1 MNLQR
6 ARYFLSLYFLVFTC
20 DAFYT
25 LVILWGLEL
34 VFVLD
39 GVLYGIVAAI
49 IFVIIFFHICQNSLH
64 HTNSLLTCIIFII

>member
-6 ARYFLSLYFLVFTC
+6 VRYFLSLYLLVVAS

-25 LVILWGLEL
+25 LVVLWGLEF

-49 IFVIIFFHICQNSLH
+49 IFVIIF
-64 HTNSLLTCIIFII
+64 LLSVRYAVPVLREKW

>member
-6 ARYFLSLYFLVFTC
+6 TRYFLSLYFLVFTC

-49 IFVIIFFHICQNSLH
+49 IFVIIF
-64 HTNSLLTCIIFII
+64 LLTVRYSVPVLRKKW